1 MVVDLEQQS
10 KIANETEALCLKDT
24 AAAQKSRD

>member
-1 MVVDLEQQS
+1 MVVDLEQQT
-10 KIANETEALCLKDT
+10 KIANETESLCLKDT